1 MALPSEDLMPRKTRD
16 ERIDTRTARLK
27 LEPRREP
34 YWHGIQQ
41 GRAIGYRRLANG
53 KAGTWSA
60 RFSLPASPGRQFQ
73 ALGSA
78 DDYAPADG
86 TLTLTYAQ
94 AQDAAGAFFAA
105 CLKNEGRKLEA
116 VTVAQAADV
125 YLSAYRARGGK
136 AEKDTQRTIDAHVLP
151 SLGKI
156 LLSDL
161 TTRRLNKWRDD
172 LASAPARLRAG
183 PNTATRKLRVAVDL
197 DAKRARRATANRVLT
212 VLKAILNHAYT
223 NGYVA
228 SDDAWRRVKPF
239 AKVDAP
245 KIRYLTDAEALR
257 LINACPS
264 DFRHLVT
271 AALLTG
277 CRYGELI
284 QLRAADVDLDAKLVH
299 IRQAKGSKPR
309 ACYLPEEGIKHF
321 SVLCAGKAG
330 DALLLTRADGDP
342 WGKSHQVRPLLEAC
356 EAASITPAIS
366 FHILR
371 HTYASRLARAG
382 VPMTVIAEGL
392 GNSEAIC
399 AKHYAHLCPTYV
411 GDTLRAGFGILGLTQ
426 PEPKIVALR

>member
-1 MALPSEDLMPRKTRD
+1 MSS
-16 ERIDTRTARLK
+16 
-27 LEPRREP
+27 RREP
-34 YWHGIQQ
+34 YWRGIQE
-41 GRAIGYRRLANG
+41 GRAIGYRRLDNG

-60 RFSLPASPGRQFQ
+60 RFTLPGSSKRQFQ

-78 DDYAPADG
+78 DDYASADG

-94 AQDAAGAFFAA
+94 AQDAAQAFFAS

-116 VTVAQAADV
+116 VTVAQAAET

-136 AEKDTQRTIDAHVLP
+136 AEKDTQRTIAAHILP

-156 LLSDL
+156 LLSEL

-183 PNTATRKLRVAVDL
+183 PNTKTRKVRVATDE

-223 NGYVA
+223 NGYVP

-239 AKVDAP
+239 AKVDAA
-245 KIRYLTDAEALR
+245 KIRYLTAPEQLR
-257 LINACPS
+257 LINACPE
-264 DFRHLVT
+264 DFRQLVS

-277 CRYGELI
+277 CRYGELT
-284 QLRAADVDLDAKLVH
+284 QLRAADVDLHAKLVH

-309 ACYLPEEGIKHF
+309 TAYLTGEGVTHF
-321 SVLCAGKAG
+321 TTLGAGKRG
-330 DALLLTRADGDP
+330 DALLLTREDGQP
-342 WGKSHQVRPLLEAC
+342 WGKSHQARPLLEAC
-356 EAASITPAIS
+356 KNASIAPAIN

-371 HTYASRLARAG
+371 HTYASRLAMAG
-382 VPMTVIAEGL
+382 VPMSVIAAGL
-392 GNSEAIC
+392 GNSETIC
-399 AKHYAHLCPTYV
+399 AKHYAHLCPNYI
-411 GDTLRAGFGILGLTQ
+411 GDSLRAGFGTLGIVQ
-426 PEPKIVALR
+426 PESKIVALR

>member
-1 MALPSEDLMPRKTRD
+1 VPRKTRD

-27 LEPRREP
+27 LEIRREP
-34 YWHGIQQ
+34 YWHGIQE
-41 GRAIGYRRLANG
+41 GRALGYRRLDNG

-60 RFSLPASPGRQFQ
+60 RFTPPGSPKRQFR

-78 DDYAPADG
+78 DDYAAEDG

-94 AQDAAGAFFAA
+94 AHDAAQAFFTE
-105 CLKNEGRKLEA
+105 CLRNEGRKLDP
-116 VTVAQAADV
+116 VTIEDAAKT
-125 YLSAYRARGGK
+125 YISAYRARGGK
-136 AEKDTQRTIDAHVLP
+136 AEKDTQRTIDAHILP
-151 SLGKI
+151 ELGTI

-172 LASAPARLRAG
+172 IASAPARMRAG
-183 PNTATRKLRVAVDL
+183 PKTKVRKVRMATDQ

-223 NGYVA
+223 NGYVT

-245 KIRYLTDAEALR
+245 KIRYLTDAESLR
-257 LINACPS
+257 LINACPE
-264 DFRHLVT
+264 DFRQLVS

-284 QLRAADVDLDAKLVH
+284 QLRAADVDLQAMLLH

-309 ACYLPEEGIKHF
+309 TAYLTGEGTTHF
-321 SVLCAGKAG
+321 KRLMTGKPG
-330 DALLLTRADGDP
+330 GALILTRADGEP
-342 WGKSHQVRPLLEAC
+342 WGKSHQARPLLEAC
-356 EAASITPAIS
+356 KNASIAPAIN

-371 HTYASRLARAG
+371 HTYASRLAMAG
-382 VPMTVIAEGL
+382 VPMTVIAAGL
-392 GNSEAIC
+392 GNSEVIC
-399 AKHYAHLCPTYV
+399 AKHYAHLCPTYI
-411 GDTLRAGFGILGLTQ
+411 GDSLRAGFGTLVIVQ
-426 PEPKIVALR
+426 PEAKVVALR